1 MDRFFRFV
9 PTEEAGY
16 EWRPAEDQHRYLQAR
31 DGDNLLVPFQCD
43 LCSFR
48 NLTQRNPLRGVPADD
63 LLLCCIRRVNLDAVW
78 GRESATVE
86 ATLRGVKQLLRLWG
100 GAGLDTVLP
109 PRGPYPVED
118 SFGMS
123 VAITMVLKS
132 LEPGRYQ
139 EHQQFETI
147 RKLRS
152 TYSNLYM
159 PSVQGAFSLRTVGG
173 ERAKHY
179 LTDSPTQSLWFERF
193 CTGCL
198 HRMGQEVRQDWAI
211 PLPVMHALM
220 NSLDNEWSSTQD
232 PEVRELVASIGAYSI
247 VAFCG
252 SFRGPEVFLVDL
264 FGLRKYMQQH
274 PRDVGVECV
283 IVPLLGRFKGETG
296 EKYHLT
302 PLAAVTSS
310 GLNVRLWLRRL
321 IFVREVQGM
330 LQGPTFLDEEG
341 NIARSRKYELAI
353 MDRLAAI
360 QEADPDLIPKDMDI
374 YEEFGTSRSFQRGAT
389 STERVRGVDDR
400 QVDLV
405 NRWGSF
411 ESARGRKPRFTMHDH
426 YSDIRILIPELVMFS
441 KAL

>member
-1 MDRFFRFV
+1 V
-9 PTEEAGY
+9 PTDESGF
-16 EWRPAEDQHRYLQAR
+16 EWRPAEDQNRYIQAR
-31 DGDNLLVPFQCD
+31 HGDHLLVPFQCD

-48 NLTQRNPLRGVPADD
+48 NLTQCNPLRGVPADD
-63 LLLCCIRRVNLDAVW
+63 LLLCCIRCVNLDAVW

-86 ATLRGVKQLLRLWG
+86 ATLRGTKQLVRLWG
-100 GAGLDTVLP
+100 GVGLDTALP
-109 PRGPYPVED
+109 SQGPYLVED
-118 SFGMS
+118 SFGMA
-123 VAITMVLKS
+123 VAIAMVLKS

-159 PSVQGAFSLRTVGG
+159 SSVPGAYSLRTVGG
-173 ERAKHY
+173 ERAKLF
-179 LTDSPTQSLWFERF
+179 LTASPTQSLWFEQF

-198 HRMGQEVRQDWAI
+198 QRMGQEVRQDWAI

-220 NSLDNEWSSTQD
+220 THLDKEWETTQD
-232 PEVRELVASIGAYSI
+232 ADVRELVASIGAYSI

-264 FGLRKYMQQH
+264 FGLRKYMQQQ
-274 PRDVGVECV
+274 PKDVSVECV

-321 IFVREVQGM
+321 IFVREVRGH
-330 LQGPTFLDEEG
+330 LRRPAFSDAEG
-341 NIARSRKYELAI
+341 NIARSRTYELAI

-360 QEADPDLIPKDMDI
+360 QEADPDLIPKDLDI
-374 YEEFGTSRSFQRGAT
+374 YEEFGISRSFRRGAT
-389 STERVRGVDDR
+389 STARVRGVDDR

-405 NRWGSF
+405 NRWRSF
-411 ESARGRKPRFTMHDH
+411 ESARG
-426 YSDIRILIPELVMFS
+426 
-441 KAL
+441 